1 MTPRI
6 VATALAGSIIGSLS
20 SLVAANPPHP
30 AAAPAL
36 EHRWVYCAFNLQV
49 DESVPRLEQL
59 MSRAAAAGYNGILL
73 ADYKF
78 NVLDRVPDRYFKNVA
93 RIKQKAA
100 ELKLDIVPAVMPIG
114 YSEGLLTH
122 DPNLAEGLP
131 VRDQLLVVEGKSARI
146 APDPPVKLAGGDFE
160 NAKEHKFAGWDYQD
174 LIGRASFLDGEV
186 KHAGKSSLRMQ
197 DIGGAEREH
206 GNCRVTKKLTVSPFR
221 QYHLSAWI
229 KTRDFQS
236 HSSVRMFA
244 MGTGG
249 FVLSHSNLG
258 VKETQDWTQHHV
270 LFNSLDNTEVT
281 VYCGVWGGKQGTLW
295 LDDLQ
300 IEETAFVNLLRRDGC
315 PFSISVEGGSKLR
328 EGVEFAKFNDPTM
341 GMTPWPGGF
350 DVYHEPP
357 KLQLADVTT
366 LRNGDRLRAS
376 YFHAVTIYDAQV
388 PCCLSEPKVFEIA
401 AKQVAD
407 VQRLLEPRGFMMS
420 HDEIRV
426 AGWCATCRISA
437 EGGTPGQL
445 LAANVRRCV
454 EIIRQ
459 VNPKAEIFVW
469 SDMFDPSHN
478 AVDKFYLVN
487 GPLAGSWEGLP
498 KDADVTIVNWNH
510 GGRAKSLPF
519 FATRGHKQILAGYYD
534 GSPDSIADWLR
545 AAGTNSNVTGVMYTT
560 WQNRYDDLEAFARA
574 AWGGSGKGK

>member
-1 MTPRI
+1 VKTRI
-6 VATALAGSIIGSLS
+6 VRAAVVGSFITTISCFLFASEHQPQS
-20 SLVAANPPHP
+20 ST
-30 AAAPAL
+30 APAL
-36 EHRWVYCAFNLQV
+36 DRRWVYCAFNLQV

-59 MSRAAAAGYNGILL
+59 MTRAAAAGYNGVLL

-100 ELKLDIVPAVMPIG
+100 ELKLDIIPAVMPIG

-131 VRDQLLVVEGKSARI
+131 VRDQLLVVEGKTARI
-146 APDPPVKLAGGDFE
+146 EPDPPVNLDGGDFE

-174 LIGRASFLDGEV
+174 LIGRASFLDAEV
-186 KHAGKSSLRMQ
+186 KHSGKSSLRMQ

-206 GNCRVTKKLTVSPFR
+206 GNCRVTKKLKVSPFR

-236 HSSVRMFA
+236 HSSVRLFA
-244 MGTGG
+244 MGAEG

-258 VKETQDWTQHHV
+258 VKQTQDWTQHHV

-315 PFSISVEGGSKLR
+315 PFTLSVEGSSKLR
-328 EGVEFAKFNDPTM
+328 EGNDFAKFSDSKM

-357 KLQLADVTT
+357 KIQLAAGTK

-376 YFHAVTIYDAQV
+376 YYHAVTIYDAQV

-407 VQRLLEPRGFMMS
+407 VSRLLEPRGFMMS

-426 AGWCATCRISA
+426 AGWCATCRIISA

-445 LAANVRRCV
+445 LATNARRCV

-459 VNPKAEIFVW
+459 VNPRAEIFVW

-478 AVDKFYLVN
+478 AVDKSYLVN
-487 GPLAGSWEGLP
+487 GPLAGSWDGLP
-498 KDADVTIVNWNH
+498 PEVTIVNWNH
-510 GGRAKSLPF
+510 GKAAQSLPF
-519 FATRGHKQILAGYYD
+519 FARRGHKQILAGYYD
-534 GSPDSIADWLR
+534 GKPESIADWLR
-545 AAGTNSNVTGVMYTT
+545 TGGTNSNVTGVMYTT

-574 AWGGSGKGK
+574 AWGDRKGK